1 MIFVCDAMLYLLY
14 STMLGWSVEQ
24 QVCSTCQFPQGC
36 VLCSCIFSSLFFQGI
51 LARPVSTRT
60 SLLVGGVSERN
71 MVEYHSTL
79 CF

>member
-24 QVCSTCQFPQGC
+24 VCSTCQFTQGS
-36 VLCSCIFSSLFFQGI
+36 VLFSCILSSLFFQGI

-71 MVEYHSTL
+71 MVEYHCTL